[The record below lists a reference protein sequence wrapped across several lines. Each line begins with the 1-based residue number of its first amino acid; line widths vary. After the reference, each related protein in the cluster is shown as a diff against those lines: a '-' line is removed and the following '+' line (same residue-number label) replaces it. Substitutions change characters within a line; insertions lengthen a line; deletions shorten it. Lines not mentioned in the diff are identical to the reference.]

1 MERSIILGGNEY
13 KYEINFKMSYNFLKY
28 RNRITK
34 GFDFSKADKKVVE
47 EIVKMQT
54 ELQEKQQKGK
64 TTDEDLSFLKDLS
77 PEAMS
82 FLTENSKTQADLFTE
97 NEIVEIVKA
106 FTKIEKEDA
115 IYEILDK
122 ECSSEGFD
130 NLISKLINA
139 VSEVFINAKDS
150 SQQK

>member
-47 EIVKMQT
+47 EIVKTQT

-64 TTDEDLSFLKDLS
+64 TTEEDLSFLNDLS
-77 PEAMS
+77 PEAIS
-82 FLTENSKTQADLFTE
+82 FLTENQKNPADLFTE
-97 NEIVEIVKA
+97 NEIVDIVKA
-106 FTKIEKEDA
+106 FTKIEKEDE
-115 IYEILDK
+115 IYKILDK
-122 ECSSEGFD
+122 ECSTEGID
-130 NLISKLINA
+130 NLASKLIDA

-150 SQQK
+150 SQQ